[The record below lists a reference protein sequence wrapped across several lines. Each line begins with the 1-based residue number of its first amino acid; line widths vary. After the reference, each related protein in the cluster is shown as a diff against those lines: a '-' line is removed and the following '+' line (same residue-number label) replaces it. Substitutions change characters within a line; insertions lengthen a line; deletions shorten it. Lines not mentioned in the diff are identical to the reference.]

1 MMMIALFND
10 IKYLIFN
17 NVKDADKLKALRG
30 KVAKREGR
38 LKKGEIISI
47 MKQMTNLKYFI

>member
-1 MMMIALFND
+1 MMIALFND

-17 NVKDADKLKALRG
+17 NVKDADKLKALGG

-47 MKQMTNLKYFI
+47 LKQMTNLKYFI